1 MYVKSL
7 TLRGFKSFASAT
19 TLQFTPGIICVVG
32 PNGSGKS
39 NIVDAL
45 AWVMGEQGAKNLRG
59 GSMAD
64 VIFAGTSSRASLG
77 RAEVALTIDNT
88 NGELPIDYSE
98 VTISRTLFRQ
108 GGSEYAIN
116 GTACRLL
123 DIQELLSDTGMGR
136 NMHVIIGQ
144 GKLDQVLSADPSQRR
159 ALIEEAAGVLKHQ
172 RRKERALRK
181 LEGLE
186 DKLSRLSDLTQEIQ
200 KQLGPLAR
208 QAKTARR
215 AAVLQAQARDAGC
228 RILADDLQQLRS
240 QLARYQE
247 SEQTL
252 TLQREELAGNLAKQ
266 REKLEQLNADA
277 QQSDLAGR
285 AANLWQQLTTLTE
298 RLRALGALAEERAAS
313 LAKPEPVPS
322 GPSVAERQKHLA
334 RLQSELAAKDEE
346 ALARRKQGDA
356 AQAAREE
363 TTRKVGEL
371 TRITQELRQEAQQK
385 TQKSARLEREL
396 ETAKA
401 RLEAATSRLIRAEK
415 AAEAAREKLS
425 AARAEQEAHREDTVV
440 EGADAASRYRELAQA
455 EEAVRSQLE
464 KARDQL
470 RESEAK
476 AVAAAESETSLR
488 QVLTASSSQAQNAF
502 AQAAQPQGELASLIS
517 VSDRWEKAIAAL
529 LGTSGAALV
538 VEASQVDAGLGAVK
552 DSTGIVSWVLEDGGI
567 QERIPVG
574 QGQSVEITG
583 VIPALAAVE
592 APRAL
597 HPALKVILADSYL
610 APDLAAA
617 RALLGK
623 LPQARVGITDGT
635 VISAYLGSTGSG
647 GVNRIQVE
655 RQLRLARQAAAH
667 AREQTEE
674 ARAQVQASTQQLSQA
689 AAASAQALKT
699 LRAADAQAAAHAQ
712 KRALREAAVR
722 GAESEAQ
729 RSASEVEQAQAD
741 VDTCAQKV
749 AVAEKACSD
758 FAGSE
763 DLAPLQEAEQDLE
776 QARAADLAAR
786 EKEAETHLALA
797 AATQITTNLRE
808 RFQGEV
814 KSLERFQ
821 LRLAA
826 AKQREIKHAQDA
838 QRMLQEASWCEIF
851 ARQGAQVAQVAKTWR
866 ESADAAREASSAAA
880 QQLRTE
886 IDRLNKELTELND
899 LSRRDEVAAAEYRV
913 RAEQLTQQSQERYA
927 LSEEELIAS
936 FGPQQLV
943 PDPDL
948 LARKAANAQETAV
961 TASQTEEAERG
972 ENEGEEAPSTDTEQ
986 RETEQGRES
995 SLEQDEGLWRPYDRA
1010 EQSALLEKANRAIS
1024 RLGKVNP
1031 LALEEHSALEKRFEF
1046 LMGQLKDLRTSKADL
1061 LVVVREVDNRVKE
1074 AFEQAFTDI
1083 SREFTEVFA
1092 RLFPGGTGSL
1102 KLTDSSDM
1110 LTTGVEVNA
1119 RPAGKNVQRLS
1130 LLSGGE
1136 RSLAALAFLI
1146 AIFKARPSPFYIL
1159 DEVEAALDDLNLSRM
1174 LELFKQLREVSQ
1186 MIIITHQ
1193 KRTMEVADV
1202 LYGVT
1207 MRDGISR
1214 VISQRVAPGDS

>member
-538 VEASQVDAGLGAVK
+538 VEVSQVDAGLGAVK

-623 LPQARVGITDGT
+623 LPQARVGIADGT

-826 AKQREIKHAQDA
+826 TKQREIKHAHDA
-838 QRMLQEASWCEIF
+838 QRMLQVASWCEIF

-948 LARKAANAQETAV
+948 LARKAANAQETAA

-995 SLEQDEGLWRPYDRA
+995 SPEQDEGLWRPYDRA